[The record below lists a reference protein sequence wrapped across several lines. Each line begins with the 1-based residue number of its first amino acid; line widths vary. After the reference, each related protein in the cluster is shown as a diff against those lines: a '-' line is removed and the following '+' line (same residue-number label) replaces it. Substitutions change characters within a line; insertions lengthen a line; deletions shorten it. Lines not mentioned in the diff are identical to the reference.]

1 MYEYKYPHPA
11 ITADCVV
18 FGVDCSGECRL
29 LLIER
34 GNDPCKGKWAFPGGF
49 MNIDE
54 TAEECASREL
64 SEETGLE
71 IEEWKE
77 IGVFSDVHRDP
88 RERVV
93 TVAYC
98 AVVFCET
105 LCGVKGNDDARKAV
119 WFKLTELPS
128 LAFDHEK
135 ILEKA
140 LTITGFCRTKHLT
153 NLLLGAAVGDI
164 CGSTYEFAPCKDYDV
179 LDITRE
185 ESDYTDDSVCTFA
198 VAKALMDGED
208 MTRCLQ
214 TFCRNDFLRGYGNI
228 FSKWLF
234 EPNPKPYNSYGNGS
248 AMRCSAAGFMAKS
261 KEECVYLAEKTAECT
276 HNHQE
281 GIKGAVATS
290 LAIFYLKQGKDKDFV
305 RKNILDF
312 YYPEWSDFT
321 IDGLR
326 AGYSFDESCQRSVPV
341 SILAFLE
348 SADYEDCIKKSI
360 SVGGDADTLAA
371 IAGGMAYMFYKHIPE
386 RLLKQA
392 YCKLPAKM
400 LEINVRF
407 DAFVNIPL

>member
-119 WFKLTELPS
+119 WFKLSELPS

-198 VAKALMDGED
+198 VAKALYG
-208 MTRCLQ
+208 R
-214 TFCRNDFLRGYGNI
+214 RGYDTV
-228 FSKWLF
+228 
-234 EPNPKPYNSYGNGS
+234 S
-248 AMRCSAAGFMAKS
+248 AN
-261 KEECVYLAEKTAECT
+261 V
-276 HNHQE
+276 
-281 GIKGAVATS
+281 
-290 LAIFYLKQGKDKDFV
+290 
-305 RKNILDF
+305 
-312 YYPEWSDFT
+312 
-321 IDGLR
+321 
-326 AGYSFDESCQRSVPV
+326 
-341 SILAFLE
+341 
-348 SADYEDCIKKSI
+348 
-360 SVGGDADTLAA
+360 
-371 IAGGMAYMFYKHIPE
+371 
-386 RLLKQA
+386 
-392 YCKLPAKM
+392 LPQ
-400 LEINVRF
+400 
-407 DAFVNIPL
+407 